1 MLIKGCCWWHEL
13 QYIFVARGEFWA
25 CYQKRK
31 TPSYGW
37 KQAQTLT
44 TNVITEAIVPV
55 YLIFFVDCCD
65 FQPALKSPNS
75 FLCQYD
81 YWFFFS
87 LFVFVAE
94 SSPQKENI
102 FSVKKF
108 TELLQI
114 PAVFFLITVKI
125 ITGIPF
131 GIFQSMFSLVSMEYF
146 KLEPQ
151 QNGFVMS
158 YVGGL
163 SIVRLQIN
171 DKLVLING
179 YQKLLPVHHLH

>member
-1 MLIKGCCWWHEL
+1 MSLSIL
-13 QYIFVARGEFWA
+13 FFSSTAVIFNL
-25 CYQKRK
+25 
-31 TPSYGW
+31 P
-37 KQAQTLT
+37 
-44 TNVITEAIVPV
+44 
-55 YLIFFVDCCD
+55 
-65 FQPALKSPNS
+65 LKSPNS

-81 YWFFFS
+81 YCFFFFS
-87 LFVFVAE
+87 LFIFVAE
-94 SSPQKENI
+94 GSPQKENI

-171 DKLVLING
+171 DKLVLIING
-179 YQKLLPVHHLH
+179 DYQKDSVICASFTLKKSQDNIERHNFMLPVRVILTFHPQFFLTLKKKEKS